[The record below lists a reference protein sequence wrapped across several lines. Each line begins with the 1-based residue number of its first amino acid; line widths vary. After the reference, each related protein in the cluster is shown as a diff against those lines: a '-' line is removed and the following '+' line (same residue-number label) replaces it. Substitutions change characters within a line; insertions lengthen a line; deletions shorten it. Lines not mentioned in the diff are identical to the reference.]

1 MEPGGCVRVEPGRVL
16 RLFLARP
23 LRVAFDTVIRD
34 VMVPD
39 LRAQPGVEAVW
50 VGRKGPDELGDRALI
65 SLWTSEAAMRAA
77 MGDSLERS
85 RFHPEHLPETT
96 DRRLEVLPVLVEQGA
111 DRPVRAT
118 ILRIARGRLTGIS
131 LAGYARDVRDGARR
145 DRDRGR
151 GPEALVLA
159 AAGMDRFVTI
169 STWSDWDALA
179 AATGASLARP
189 VRTREQHVIEGFTAD
204 HLELLPLDA

>member
-1 MEPGGCVRVEPGRVL
+1 ML

-23 LRVAFDTVIRD
+23 VRVAFDSVIRD
-34 VMVPD
+34 VMAPD

-50 VGRKGPDELGDRALI
+50 VGRKGPDELGDRAI
-65 SLWTSEAAMRAA
+65 VSLWTSEAAMRAA

-118 ILRIARGRLTGIS
+118 ILRVARGHLSGIS
-131 LAGYARDVRDGARR
+131 LVDYARDVRKGARR
-145 DRDRGR
+145 DLLRGR
-151 GPEALVLA
+151 GPEALILA
-159 AAGMDRFVTI
+159 AAGADRFVTI
-169 STWSDWDALA
+169 STWSDWEALA
-179 AATGASLARP
+179 AATGASLDQP
-189 VRTREQHVIEGFTAD
+189 VRTREQHIIEGFTAD
-204 HLELLPLDA
+204 HLELLVLDA